1 MRELTENEMTLV
13 AGGIGLQ
20 NEDSIAF
27 TPPSIPGSG
36 ARALPAVG
44 LGSGGN
50 GSSNGSGSSEGSSS
64 SGGDVKKI
72 VQEACGGEKPKSVT
86 VEKKG
91 SSVGVKI
98 GYTPPKKITVT
109 PSYNS
114 GSTTVTVECN

>member
-1 MRELTENEMTLV
+1 MRELTEKEMNVV
-13 AGGIGLQ
+13 AGGTARFG
-20 NEDSIAF
+20 EDRASYNDPF
-27 TPPSIPGSG
+27 PLGSQS
-36 ARALPAVG
+36 PE
-44 LGSGGN
+44 SGGN
-50 GSSNGSGSSEGSSS
+50 GSGS

-109 PSYNS
+109 PTYDS
-114 GSTTVTVECN
+114 GSTTVTVDCN